1 MSTTSFI
8 EILEKLPFNRRQEV
22 FNFLQFIYQ
31 KSQEEEGDSELTKAE
46 ISELQKR
53 RKAYLLN
60 PLTGVKLEDA
70 KQKLLSKYGL

>member
-31 KSQEEEGDSELTKAE
+31 KSQEEGEDSELTKAE
-46 ISELQKR
+46 ISELLKR
-53 RKAYLLN
+53 RKAYLDN
-60 PLTGVKLEDA
+60 PQTGIKLEYA

>member
-22 FNFLQFIYQ
+22 YNFLQFIYQ
-31 KSQEEEGDSELTKAE
+31 KSQNEDEVELTKVE
-46 ISELQKR
+46 IAELQKR
-53 RKAYLLN
+53 RKAYLKN
-60 PLTGVKLEDA
+60 PQTGMKLEDA